1 MPESIAGA
9 EYSRPSLLRLRSLL
23 GDASPEAVV
32 LAVAVPFVFLHTHY
46 QPHLQA
52 GAVDVG
58 LTDLAILAVLIAA
71 AAAGAR
77 HGFNGLVAGR
87 ALWFTVA
94 FFLALVL
101 ASILWAKAID
111 PTYSVPANLISAFK
125 FCEYALLAPC
135 SALILRRADDRR
147 PVYLAVAAWAAVMA
161 IVAVMQFLGYVDQL
175 DGHKP
180 NGREPALL
188 GEHDYAAFAGA
199 ALTLGL
205 AGMLFAR
212 RGAPILGGVAGMLGV
227 AVAAALDSVGG
238 MWLSLIGMWAVARP
252 HGIAPRRFAATV
264 GVCAIATIAAVTI
277 RGPAIGSFL
286 RFVGLEPE
294 NQRSTNN
301 VQTYAHRTLL
311 AYIGIEIWLRH
322 PVAGV
327 GWQASKRPHAFEPI
341 LPAARRHFGS
351 KQPPEAFPSPA
362 RMWGVQNGIIQTL
375 ADLGI
380 VGFLALVGIGVA
392 VARVIVTAARHAPP
406 SRLFDTAVALGWI
419 VFGFADVVGSGLLPG
434 LAGESQLWI
443 GIGLAVALAAEA
455 RWTYGHTGTVPP

>member
-9 EYSRPSLLRLRSLL
+9 EYSRPGLLRLRSLL

-46 QPHLQA
+46 QPHLHA

-58 LTDLAILAVLIAA
+58 LTDLAILGVVTAA
-71 AAAGAR
+71 AVAGAR
-77 HGFNGLVAGR
+77 HGFGRLAAGR
-87 ALWFTVA
+87 AVWLTAA

-101 ASILWAKAID
+101 VSLVWAKAID
-111 PTYSVPANLISAFK
+111 PTYPIPANLVSALK
-125 FCEYALLAPC
+125 FCEYALLAPAA
-135 SALILRRADDRR
+135 ALILRRAEDRR
-147 PVYLAVAAWAAVMA
+147 PVYFAVAAWAAVLA
-161 IVAVMQFLGYVDQL
+161 IVAVAQFLGYVDQL

-180 NGREPALL
+180 NGREPSLL
-188 GEHDYAAFAGA
+188 GEHDFAGA

-205 AGMLFAR
+205 AGILFAR
-212 RGAPILGGVAGMLGV
+212 RRVALILGGVAGTLGV

-238 MWLSLIGMWAVARP
+238 MWLALVGLWAVARP
-252 HGIAPRRFAATV
+252 HGVAPRRLAATV
-264 GVCAIATIAAVTI
+264 GVCVVATIGAVTI

-286 RFVGLEPE
+286 RFVGLESE
-294 NQRSTNN
+294 NQRSTSN

-327 GWQASKRPHAFEPI
+327 GWQASKRPHAFDPI
-341 LPAARRHFGS
+341 LPAARRHFAS
-351 KQPPEAFPSPA
+351 KQPPEAFPSPT

-380 VGFLALVGIGVA
+380 VGLLALAGIGVA
-392 VARVIVTAARHAPP
+392 VARVIVTAARHAPRP
-406 SRLFDTAVALGWI
+406 RLFDTAVALGWI
-419 VFGFADVVGSGLLPG
+419 LFGFADVVGSGLLAG
-434 LAGESQLWI
+434 LAGESELWI

-455 RWTYGHTGTVPP
+455 RCPNGDTGTVRP